1 MRKVFQTVETKR
13 IKQFANVISIRSK
26 PRKGFNEKIFTII
39 IKPGKYTTQQ
49 VLSALKTPTLILWG
63 REDRVIDV
71 SSVSK
76 I

>member
-13 IKQFANVISIRSK
+13 IKRFAKLMSRRSK
-26 PRKGFNEKIFTII
+26 PRKGLNEKIFTNI

-63 REDRVIDV
+63 KEDRVIDV